1 MSWRISGHPEQE
13 RVFQWAGACHLFVL
27 VTSGFWTSR
36 WMHRGEDTVFECHP
50 GGVDYFPADGELHT
64 VCTTAKTPSDVFF
77 VAVPRRHLA
86 DLAAADEV
94 DASVAF
100 HTLLMIDDTQLRQS
114 LSALAAADASD
125 ESSDEHARALV
136 LRTAELMGCG
146 KPAWHRDRSAFPPR
160 MMNNLVD
167 YIDAHLGRPIPLMEL
182 ANTTGLSPNHFARK
196 FRRLSGLSLQRFANL
211 RRTQAAI
218 HRLQHADEDL
228 ARMALELGFSS
239 QSHLTRVFSELTG
252 ISPARFR
259 RQFRRSIG

>member
-1 MSWRISGHPEQE
+1 MVCSALDPVNE
-13 RVFQWAGACHLFVL
+13 VFCL
-27 VTSGFWTSR
+27 
-36 WMHRGEDTVFECHP
+36 C
-50 GGVDYFPADGELHT
+50 
-64 VCTTAKTPSDVFF
+64 
-77 VAVPRRHLA
+77 VPRRHLL
-86 DLAAADEV
+86 DLAEADGV
-94 DASVAF
+94 DATCEF
-100 HTLLMIDDTQLRQS
+100 HTLLGIDDAQVRRS

-196 FRRLSGLSLQRFANL
+196 FRRSSGLSLQRFANL